1 VLLLIDTR
9 DRRPP
14 PPRPEPWRP
23 NLRPLLPLALAVVL
37 LVVAGLVPPL
47 PSYLLILGAIALI
60 SRTISKLLPPLD
72 GLRDYRQ

>member
-14 PPRPEPWRP
+14 PPRREPWRP
-23 NLRPLLPLALAVVL
+23 NLRPLVPLALAVVL
-37 LVVAGLVPPL
+37 LVVAALVPPL
-47 PSYLLILGAIALI
+47 PSYLLILGAIVVI
-60 SRTISKLLPPLD
+60 CRTIAKLLPPLD